1 MIVPSKS
8 AISESIT
15 PLKRQDRSMINSA
28 RDITKLE
35 ELQYLS
41 HLLELSQILNGETQI
56 CVERLCR
63 EVESMTQKRVQLCL
77 DYQRQKSY
85 GDIITTAA
93 SFPLQFRHY
102 VYGTL
107 RVAYDIN
114 YPTEPAI
121 SLSIARLLAQTC
133 SWMLYTLEQSAFVQG
148 QCRELDYQIHGSLTK
163 REREVLSLMFRGCNQ
178 QAIAEILFIS
188 PSTVRKHRQHI
199 YSQLGVHC
207 ERDALLAAY
216 CSGMFSLIEDNPL

>member
-1 MIVPSKS
+1 MASL
-8 AISESIT
+8 T
-15 PLKRQDRSMINSA
+15 RQDRVLIKSA
-28 RDITKLE
+28 RDRATVE
-35 ELQYLS
+35 ELPYLPQ
-41 HLLELSQILNGETQI
+41 LLELSQRLHGETQI

-63 EVESMTQKRVQLCL
+63 EVESMTEKRMHLCL
-77 DYQRQKSY
+77 ENQRPKSSE
-85 GDIITTAA
+85 DRLTTAA
-93 SFPLQFRHY
+93 SFPLHFRHY

-107 RVAYDIN
+107 RVAYDRHA
-114 YPTEPAI
+114 PTEPAI
-121 SLSIARLLAQTC
+121 SLSIARFVAQTC

-148 QCRELDYQIHGSLTK
+148 QCRDLDYQIHGPLTK

-178 QAIAEILFIS
+178 QAIAELLCIA

-216 CSGMFSLIEDNPL
+216 CSGMFSLIGDTPRSRV